1 MILLKRISEKLI
13 FKDHFFAVDLL
24 LFISLIFRSLVLI
37 YLNFYFPIEGYS
49 DNTDRYLMIRIFWKN
64 IGSGVCS
71 ISTLLYM
78 VYYVVKFIKNVM
90 HKITISISYIWVFCG
105 IQIVLML
112 ICTIPFAYIDTYICG
127 NARFF
132 YDYIF
137 YLWVPGYTVIVLAVV
152 STIYNVI
159 VMVRN

>member
-1 MILLKRISEKLI
+1 
-13 FKDHFFAVDLL
+13 
-24 LFISLIFRSLVLI
+24 
-37 YLNFYFPIEGYS
+37 
-49 DNTDRYLMIRIFWKN
+49 MIRIFWKN
-64 IGSGVCS
+64 ILSGICS

-105 IQIVLML
+105 IQIVIML
-112 ICTIPFAYIDTYICG
+112 ICTIPFACIDTYICG